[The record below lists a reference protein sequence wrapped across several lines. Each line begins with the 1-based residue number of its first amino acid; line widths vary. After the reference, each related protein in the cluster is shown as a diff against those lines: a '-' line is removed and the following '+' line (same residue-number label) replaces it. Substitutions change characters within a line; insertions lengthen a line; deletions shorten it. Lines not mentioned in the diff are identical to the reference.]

1 MSRFRRLPRAA
12 AALAMI
18 PLAGL
23 AVACGSSDSDSA
35 AGNSSA
41 DFTLK
46 VFDPGNSG
54 AIAVGKR
61 DGTYDEALAPLGAKI
76 EWVKTTPGFSSNLKL
91 FNSGELDIQTGAYS
105 PVVGALSK
113 DVGVRIFATSDPYN
127 KDQAGIIATPESG
140 IKTVAD
146 LAGKRIAVNPAG
158 KGEYITLKALTQAGV
173 PIDSVER
180 VPLQQADAASAFSTG
195 QVDAWASFLIPYQEA
210 KAKGAVE
217 IATEASID
225 SVDSTIIA
233 GRTAVLEAHPEV
245 VQKVL
250 EVTQE
255 LTAKQQADPAAFEN
269 VFEQTGPRALSGQ
282 RLDDAITLGGQ
293 ITNFRYP
300 TTADA
305 TDLES
310 ISTLFADNKVIQ
322 QPIKGSDVIFDLQGA
337 VAGSAAAAP
346 TTEGK

>member
-1 MSRFRRLPRAA
+1 
-12 AALAMI
+12 
-18 PLAGL
+18 
-23 AVACGSSDSDSA
+23 
-35 AGNSSA
+35 
-41 DFTLK
+41 
-46 VFDPGNSG
+46 
-54 AIAVGKR
+54 
-61 DGTYDEALAPLGAKI
+61 
-76 EWVKTTPGFSSNLKL
+76 
-91 FNSGELDIQTGAYS
+91 
-105 PVVGALSK
+105 
-113 DVGVRIFATSDPYN
+113 
-127 KDQAGIIATPESG
+127 
-140 IKTVAD
+140 
-146 LAGKRIAVNPAG
+146 
-158 KGEYITLKALTQAGV
+158 V
-173 PIDSVER
+173 PIDSGER

-245 VQKVL
+245 VQKFL

-300 TTADA
+300 TAADA

-310 ISTLFADNKVIQ
+310 ISTLFAENKVIQ
-322 QPIKGSDVIFDLQGA
+322 QPLKGSDVIFDLQGA

>member
-1 MSRFRRLPRAA
+1 MSRLRRLPRAA

-23 AVACGSSDSDSA
+23 AVACGSSEEPGGAA
-35 AGNSSA
+35 AGA
-41 DFTLK
+41 DVTLK

-61 DGTYDEALAPLGAKI
+61 DGTYDDALAPLGAKI

-91 FNSGELDIQTGAYS
+91 FNTGELDIQTGAYS

-127 KDQAGIIATPESG
+127 KDQAGIIARPESG

-158 KGEYITLKALTQAGV
+158 KGEYITLKALTEAGV

-217 IATEASID
+217 IVTEASIG

-233 GRTAVLEAHPEV
+233 GRTEVLEEHPEV
-245 VQKVL
+245 VAKFL
-250 EVTQE
+250 EVTQQ
-255 LTAKQQADPAAFEN
+255 LTEKQRQDPASFEN
-269 VFEQTGPRALSGQ
+269 VFEKTGPRALSGQ
-282 RLDDAITLGGQ
+282 RLDDAIELGGR

-300 TTADA
+300 TAADA
-305 TDLES
+305 ADLES
-310 ISTLFADNKVIQ
+310 IAALFAENGVIQ
-322 QPIKGSDVIFDLQGA
+322 RPLKGSDVIFGLPA
-337 VAGSAAAAP
+337 ALGSASA
-346 TTEGK
+346 EGK